1 MNRSTDTKR
10 IRNANRR
17 FSRRR
22 FLDSVAVFSGALV
35 LRGAASAWQTGA
47 RISTT
52 DLNGAFLLQG
62 AGGNVLALRGPSE
75 ERRQGVPGDQGALMV
90 DGGLAANAE
99 ALIAAVKTATGA
111 TRVHTLFN
119 THGHQEQ
126 VGANEIVG
134 RAGGV
139 IIAHEKTQQYL
150 SNSVESVEFKGRRAP
165 LPQPARPTKTVRGE
179 GSMEFGGQQIEAG
192 YMLQAHTDSDIY
204 VHFPQ
209 AKLLMVGDVVSPGR
223 YPDLDWSTG
232 GWITGMVEGQR
243 ALLAVAKDDTR
254 IVAGTGGVMTKADL
268 QAHFDKLL
276 AIRDGMVKLFRQGKG
291 ADEMQADGLTKEYD
305 AQWGDPK
312 QFLHNAYHGMWGHVR
327 EVGGIV

>member
-1 MNRSTDTKR
+1 MNFRV
-10 IRNANRR
+10 
-17 FSRRR
+17 SRR
-22 FLDSVAVFSGALV
+22 DSLKALLGGTAALALGQGVSLTATKIADNFRLISGA
-35 LRGAASAWQTGA
+35 GS
-47 RISTT
+47 
-52 DLNGAFLLQG
+52 
-62 AGGNVLALRGPSE
+62 NVLVYTSADGNL
-75 ERRQGVPGDQGALMV
+75 LV
-90 DGGLAANAE
+90 DGGSPEKSAE
-99 ALIAAVKTATGA
+99 LLKLVAEQTGNKPVK
-111 TRVHTLFN
+111 VLFN
-119 THGHQEQ
+119 THWHYESTGSNEALGKA
-126 VGANEIVG
+126 GAKIV
-134 RAGGV
+134 
-139 IIAHEKTQQYL
+139 AHENTKLWLGAENDMHWTGKL
-150 SNSVESVEFKGRRAP
+150 FGPVPKI
-165 LPQPARPTKTVRGE
+165 ARPSETFYTTKK
-179 GSMEFGGQQIEAG
+179 MEFSGQQIEAG

-209 AKLLMVGDVVSPGR
+209 AKILMVGDVVSPGR

-232 GWITGMVEGQR
+232 GWITGMVEGER

-254 IVAGTGGVMTKADL
+254 IIAGTGPVITKADL

>member
-1 MNRSTDTKR
+1 MNFRLTRRDSLKALLGGTAALAIGQAAGLTATK
-10 IRNANRR
+10 IGGD
-17 FSRRR
+17 FT
-22 FLDSVAVFSGALV
+22 LISGA
-35 LRGAASAWQTGA
+35 GS
-47 RISTT
+47 
-52 DLNGAFLLQG
+52 
-62 AGGNVLALRGPSE
+62 NVLLYTSADGSL
-75 ERRQGVPGDQGALMV
+75 LV
-90 DGGLAANAE
+90 DGGSPGESAE
-99 ALIAAVKTATGA
+99 LLKLIAEQTGNKPVK
-111 TRVHTLFN
+111 VLFN
-119 THGHQEQ
+119 THWHYESTGSNEALGKA
-126 VGANEIVG
+126 GAKIV
-134 RAGGV
+134 
-139 IIAHEKTQQYL
+139 AHENTKLWLGAENDMHWTGKVF
-150 SNSVESVEFKGRRAP
+150 SPVPKI
-165 LPQPARPTKTVRGE
+165 ARPSETFYTTKK
-179 GSMEFGGQQIEAG
+179 MEFGGQQIEAG